1 MHSRG
6 HCCCAKCNE
15 YCSASVAVFTALLF
29 SLLSNLAAPVFGF
42 VLKYSL
48 AVFVQLQYD
57 GQFETPTHA
66 ISLTNTLPK
75 TSRSASSTSSS
86 KSPNPSS
93 SFLSELL
100 LMVLNKYAYARTH
113 FSVASSL
120 PRSLL
125 HTSGC
130 TFLIRSENAF
140 RMLDDDDV
148 SFSMPWSLLLRVLIP
163 SVSSGDCAFKT
174 SAMTTDDESFSNPAF
189 VVGLSVLFR
198 APRRPHNALRCCGD
212 LLLPWSAAGGC
223 LPFKTLFSTP
233 RL

>member
-6 HCCCAKCNE
+6 HCCCAKCNA

-66 ISLTNTLPK
+66 ISFTNTLPK
-75 TSRSASSTSSS
+75 TSRSASS
-86 KSPNPSS
+86 KSPTTNPSS
-93 SFLSELL
+93 SFPLELL
-100 LMVLNKYAYARTH
+100 MLLNKYAYARTH

-130 TFLIRSENAF
+130 ILLIRSENAF
-140 RMLDDDDV
+140 RIDA
-148 SFSMPWSLLLRVLIP
+148 FSSIYLMPSLLRRVIIP
-163 SVSSGDCAFKT
+163 SVSSGVRASKT
-174 SAMTTDDESFSNPAF
+174 SAMTTTKDDDFECCSSSSSFTSSSSSFAE
-189 VVGLSVLFR
+189 
-198 APRRPHNALRCCGD
+198 
-212 LLLPWSAAGGC
+212 
-223 LPFKTLFSTP
+223 
-233 RL
+233 